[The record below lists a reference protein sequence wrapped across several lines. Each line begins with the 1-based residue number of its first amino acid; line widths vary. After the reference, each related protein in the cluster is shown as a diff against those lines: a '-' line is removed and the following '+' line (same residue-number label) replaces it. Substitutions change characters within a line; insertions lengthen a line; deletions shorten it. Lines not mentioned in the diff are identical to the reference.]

1 MMIDEETN
9 ASLLRLLSCFLMSAP
24 QAIIQLVFLLSQYKK
39 AFNSLPITFEVTFLG
54 IKKNKYITKKEKQ
67 FTLI

>member
-1 MMIDEETN
+1 MIDEETN

-39 AFNSLPITFEVTFLG
+39 TFNSLPITFEVTFLG
-54 IKKNKYITKKEKQ
+54 IKKTNTLQKKKNS
-67 FTLI
+67 LH